1 MLGSNALVG
10 FVATTN
16 FASALSFYRD
26 KLGLTLVAET
36 PFALEFD
43 AAGTQ
48 LRVTKVETLTVAPYT
63 VLGWAVPDIAAAVRG
78 LASRGIAFVRFGGL
92 PQDELGIWTS
102 PGGARVAWFKDSDGN
117 LLSLTQAP

>member
-1 MLGSNALVG
+1 MLESSSLVA
-10 FVATTN
+10 FVATTD

-26 KLGLTLVAET
+26 RLGLTLSAET

-43 AAGTQ
+43 AAGTR
-48 LRVTKVETLTVAPYT
+48 LRVTRVETVIAAPYT
-63 VLGWAVPDIAAAVRG
+63 VLGWAVADISGAVRG
-78 LASRGIAFVRFGGL
+78 LASRGVTFERFGGM

-102 PGGARVAWFKDSDGN
+102 PDRSKVAWFKDGDGN